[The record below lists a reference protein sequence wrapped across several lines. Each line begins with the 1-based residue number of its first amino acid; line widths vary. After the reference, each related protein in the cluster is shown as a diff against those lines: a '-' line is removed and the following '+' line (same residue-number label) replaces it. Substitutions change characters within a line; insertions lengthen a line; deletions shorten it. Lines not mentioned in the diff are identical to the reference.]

1 MKKRY
6 VGSTL
11 IFKIFVGIVLIV
23 SNFMMVH
30 FAKWNVFI
38 FLWLNTLINF
48 AGTHILFKDMLQTIK
63 DESKDRIVKKVA
75 KNTFSEYIQWSLFI
89 FLNVLFNLYIL
100 NDQTKYFSVFLF
112 NCSLY
117 IVLFAVYQILKR
129 KVRYCYTTDGY
140 VLAFCLIQVCIVM
153 KECISSLVGDKSIGL
168 DDSLNKILWLLV
180 ISNLCFDVLVYIT
193 LYSDCYRIKEQ

>member
-6 VGSTL
+6 VSRTL
-11 IFKIFVGIVLIV
+11 ILKIFIGVLLIV
-23 SNFMMVH
+23 SNFMMIH

-38 FLWLNTLINF
+38 FLWLNTLLNF

-117 IVLFAVYQILKR
+117 VALFIGYQILKR

-140 VLAFCLIQVCIVM
+140 VLAFCLIQGCIVM
-153 KECISSLVGDKSIGL
+153 KESISSLVGDKFIVL

-193 LYSDCYRIKEQ
+193 FYSDCYRIKE

>member
-6 VGSTL
+6 VSRTL
-11 IFKIFVGIVLIV
+11 IFKIFVGSVLIV

-38 FLWLNTLINF
+38 FLWLNTLLNF

-63 DESKDRIVKKVA
+63 DESKDRNVKKVA

-117 IVLFAVYQILKR
+117 VALFVGYQILKR
-129 KVRYCYTTDGY
+129 KVRYRYTTDGY

-153 KECISSLVGDKSIGL
+153 KEGISSLVGDKSIGL
-168 DDSLNKILWLLV
+168 DDSLNKILWFLV
-180 ISNLCFDVLVYIT
+180 ICNLCLDVLVYIT
-193 LYSDCYRIKEQ
+193 LYSDCYRIKE

>member
-1 MKKRY
+1 
-6 VGSTL
+6 
-11 IFKIFVGIVLIV
+11 
-23 SNFMMVH
+23 MMIH

-38 FLWLNTLINF
+38 FLWLNTLLNF
-48 AGTHILFKDMLQTIK
+48 AGTHILFKEMLQNIK
-63 DESKDRIVKKVA
+63 SESKDRIVKKVA

-117 IVLFAVYQILKR
+117 VALFIGYQILKR

-140 VLAFCLIQVCIVM
+140 VLAFCLIQGCIVM
-153 KECISSLVGDKSIGL
+153 KEGISSLVGDKSIGL

-193 LYSDCYRIKEQ
+193 FYSDCYRIKDQ